1 MDNFNHPTAGISGL
15 LTKGDQGVFPPNPSS
30 LEPVELL
37 GISFP
42 LDWLIVRLRYIIL
55 FFNISDRQTYRPKSN
70 HLSCETDDLTTCY
83 V

>member
-42 LDWLIVRLRYIIL
+42 IDIPPRVPFKRLEAMHKLHHRWG
-55 FFNISDRQTYRPKSN
+55 
-70 HLSCETDDLTTCY
+70 
-83 V
+83 